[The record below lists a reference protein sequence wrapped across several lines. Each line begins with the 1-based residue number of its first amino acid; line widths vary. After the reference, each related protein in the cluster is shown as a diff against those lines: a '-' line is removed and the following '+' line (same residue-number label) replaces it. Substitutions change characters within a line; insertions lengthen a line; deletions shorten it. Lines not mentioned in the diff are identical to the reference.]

1 MVTRFLE
8 LRDILRIFLFLQTF
22 YVAYDSKTGPKVS
35 RRILETE
42 LGIKSVTMFEKYK
55 DKFSASGH
63 VSMGE
68 PRHRFSQLP
77 QFGDVGDD
85 DDEMAGEFRTV
96 SRPKRQRRST
106 GGTPYSP
113 QSKEILVNISERE
126 FKALPT
132 DDKLVTLFKL
142 MSSVGSQNA
151 RLSVVETKVSV
162 LDNTMNQTDQRVRLL
177 EYKSIDAEVR
187 SRRNNLIFRGVVENN
202 INEDCESLVKSVVS
216 ENLGLDFDMYIQRA
230 HRLGGRQTRG
240 RSGSVLGRATQAR
253 PPLKPRPIIACFRD
267 YQDLETII
275 ANAYKLKDTDI
286 SIHRDYPK
294 EIVNARSELWPMYK
308 SEKQNN
314 PRAKVS
320 IGFPAK
326 LIVNGSVI
334 ANKFPDW
341 YDILRGTRINTP
353 VRPRPE
359 TNIVHA
365 NISHDTDDSDQSDN
379 TKLKSQS
386 QSETD
391 ESNRDIS
398 MQMDSV
404 CSDTETKQND
414 PSFNS
419 KNNAVQQ
426 PCEPEQSKDNSGL
439 IEGQKAT
446 QRSSYDDAMVR
457 LSQLP
462 IHTESGPIEAPPI
475 WDKPDKATPNV
486 SNTNPPSSDPPSVSH

>member
-1 MVTRFLE
+1 
-8 LRDILRIFLFLQTF
+8 
-22 YVAYDSKTGPKVS
+22 
-35 RRILETE
+35 
-42 LGIKSVTMFEKYK
+42 
-55 DKFSASGH
+55 
-63 VSMGE
+63 
-68 PRHRFSQLP
+68 
-77 QFGDVGDD
+77 
-85 DDEMAGEFRTV
+85 MADEFRTV
-96 SRPKRQRRST
+96 SRRKRQRRST

-113 QSKEILVNISERE
+113 QSKETLVNISERE

-151 RLSVVETKVSV
+151 RLNAVETKVSE
-162 LDNTMNQTDQRVRLL
+162 LGNKMSRTDQRVRLL

-187 SRRNNLIFRGVVENN
+187 SRRNNLVFRGIVENN

-216 ENLGLDFDMYIQRA
+216 EKLGLDSDMYIQRA

-240 RSGSVLGRATQAR
+240 RSGPVLGRAAQAR
-253 PPLKPRPIIACFRD
+253 QPLKPRPIIACFRD

-286 SIHRDYPK
+286 SVHRDYPK

-353 VRPRPE
+353 VRSRPE
-359 TNIVHA
+359 TNIVH
-365 NISHDTDDSDQSDN
+365 ISHDTDDSDQSDN

-419 KNNAVQQ
+419 NNNVEEQ
-426 PCEPEQSKDNSGL
+426 PCEVEQSKDNSGL
-439 IEGQKAT
+439 IEGQSAI
-446 QRSSYDDAMVR
+446 QRSSYDDAMVK

-462 IHTESGPIEAPPI
+462 IHTVSGPTEAPPTR
-475 WDKPDKATPNV
+475 DKPDKATPNV
-486 SNTNPPSSDPPSVSH
+486 SNTDQPKSDPQSVLH

>member
-1 MVTRFLE
+1 
-8 LRDILRIFLFLQTF
+8 
-22 YVAYDSKTGPKVS
+22 
-35 RRILETE
+35 
-42 LGIKSVTMFEKYK
+42 MFEKYK

-85 DDEMAGEFRTV
+85 EMTGEFRTV
-96 SRPKRQRRST
+96 SRRKRQRRST

-113 QSKEILVNISERE
+113 QPKEILVNISEGE

-142 MSSVGSQNA
+142 MSSVGSQTA
-151 RLSVVETKVSV
+151 RLGTVETKVSE
-162 LDNTMNQTDQRVRLL
+162 LGNKMNHTDQRVRLL

-187 SRRNNLIFRGVVENN
+187 SRRNNLIFRGIVENS
-202 INEDCESLVKSVVS
+202 INEDCESLVKSIVT
-216 ENLGLDFDMYIQRA
+216 EKLGLDSNMYIQRA

-240 RSGSVLGRATQAR
+240 RSGSVKGGAAQAR
-253 PPLKPRPIIACFRD
+253 QPLKPRPIIACFRD

-275 ANAYKLKDTDI
+275 ANAYKLKDTDF
-286 SIHRDYPK
+286 SIHRDFPK

-326 LIVNGSVI
+326 LVVNGLVI

-341 YDILRGTRINTP
+341 YDILRGTRINAP
-353 VRPRPE
+353 VRPRLE
-359 TNIVHA
+359 TNIVHV
-365 NISHDTDDSDQSDN
+365 SQDTDDSDQSDN
-379 TKLKSQS
+379 TELKSQS

-404 CSDTETKQND
+404 CSDPETKQND
-414 PSFNS
+414 PSYNS
-419 KNNAVQQ
+419 NNDVGEQ
-426 PCEPEQSKDNSGL
+426 PCEPEQSKDNSDL
-439 IEGQKAT
+439 IEGQSAT

-462 IHTESGPIEAPPI
+462 IHTAPGPKGAPTREN
-475 WDKPDKATPNV
+475 PDKTTPNV
-486 SNTNPPSSDPPSVSH
+486 SNSDQPKSDPPSLSH